1 MPIREALTTLVAG
14 GELSASRTEEVFEE
28 MLTGLLDEAQIAAF
42 LALIQRR
49 GATVDELVGAART
62 MRRHAALVPG
72 ATALGGVVLDT
83 CGTGGAPKTFN
94 ISTLAA
100 LAAAAA
106 TGEGRAS
113 AIRVRVAKHG
123 NRSRSGRGSAEVLAA
138 LGVNID
144 AGPAAQARCLRECG
158 VCFCFA
164 IHHHPAARFAAG
176 VRRSLAFATIFN
188 LLGPLTNP
196 AGATHQVLGVY
207 EERFVSRVGE
217 ALRHLGSTRAM
228 VVHGSD
234 GMDEITTTG
243 ATTMALVSSEAVV
256 MRTLEPEEAGIA
268 RAPAEA
274 LRVADLAEAVK
285 AAHLVLSGAPDPKT
299 DIVALNAG
307 AALMVAGAATS
318 WREGVEMA
326 RHALRSGAAART
338 LDQLARLSHEPTSA

>member
-14 GELSASRTEEVFEE
+14 GELSAAATEAVFEE
-28 MLTGLLDEAQIAAF
+28 MLTGLLDEAQIAA
-42 LALIQRR
+42 LLSLIQRR

-62 MRRHAALVPG
+62 MRRHAAMVPG
-72 ATALGGVVLDT
+72 AASMGGVVLDT
-83 CGTGGAPKTFN
+83 CGTGGTPKTFN

-100 LAAAAA
+100 IAAAAA
-106 TGEGRAS
+106 TGEGES
-113 AIRVRVAKHG
+113 AGVRVRVAKHG

-176 VRRSLAFATIFN
+176 VRRSLAFPTIFN

-207 EERFVSRVGE
+207 EERFVGRVGE
-217 ALRHLGSTRAM
+217 ALRHLGSVRAM
-228 VVHGSD
+228 VVHGGD
-234 GMDEITTTG
+234 GLDEITTTG
-243 ATTMALVSSEAVV
+243 PTTMALVSADAVV
-256 MRTLEPEEAGIA
+256 MRTFEPEEAGVG
-268 RAPAEA
+268 RVSREA
-274 LRVADLAEAVK
+274 LQVADLAEAVK

-307 AALMVAGAATS
+307 AALLVAGAAAS
-318 WREGVEMA
+318 WQEGVEMA
-326 RHALRSGAAART
+326 RRALRSGAAART
-338 LDQLARLSHEPTSA
+338 LDQLARLSHEPA